1 MHEPHSGRAEYCF
14 AYDPPVG
21 LVRGKAH
28 PIDVHSIAHS
38 DMIHRDIGRHGSM
51 AGDDPDPLKDALD
64 LQNRVRS
71 LRALLELQLW
81 QIEVLNDRLYA
92 SDPGGIAARRL
103 LALKR
108 SETQGLQVPKAVNDP

>member
-1 MHEPHSGRAEYCF
+1 
-14 AYDPPVG
+14 
-21 LVRGKAH
+21 
-28 PIDVHSIAHS
+28 
-38 DMIHRDIGRHGSM
+38 MIHRDIGSHGSM
-51 AGDDPDPLKDALD
+51 ASDDPDPLKDALD

-92 SDPGGIAARRL
+92 SDPGGVAARRL

-108 SETQGLQVPKAVNDP
+108 GEAQGLQAPKAVNDP